1 MESSEAS
8 PPPPPKDE
16 PNYFKKLWAYRKYI
30 NMEPFMFFYLMPS
43 VFNAVAVQNFP
54 LEKAC
59 RVNYNY
65 SEIVCQAILDKEE
78 FGIDDCEGFNFENME
93 VGSGLLWNVTNLS
106 PNFNYTVCKAERD
119 AQKLSAHVSGI
130 RAPIAAIFPL
140 IVILF
145 AGGWSDRYNKRK
157 PCIMFPL
164 VGEGLQFL
172 GLFISA
178 IFFDVFP
185 MEFGAYIEA
194 IVPSMFGGFNFVLM
208 AVYGYITSATPEA
221 DRIFRFGI
229 FSMFLNFIPFVGLPF
244 SGILFL
250 KLGYVYSFAMSW
262 IFQLIAFF
270 YVLFFIDEI
279 PVTDEKEKPI
289 ELGTTNTAFEVTDVT
304 EVNGNREA
312 ISALDAAIS
321 TGQEPPPK
329 KSCLAEF
336 FDPTLAIE
344 CIKMPFEK
352 RTNYGQA
359 LFILIMIA
367 YFLTSGP
374 ASGEVDYWYRYI
386 LIKLNWNGN
395 QFSAYSTFSSAST
408 IIGTFIGT
416 AIFSKFMK
424 ISDPMIGIL
433 SALCIVISRVMY
445 AFAKD
450 SLMYYSAGL
459 VEMFVTLRIIAIKAI
474 GSSIVEGDEL
484 GRMYAIFGVTDPIG
498 TFVIPPLYSYVY
510 ENTVDT
516 FPGAIFLLSEV
527 FYVPNVI
534 VFIICYILLKKRKN
548 KGEKIDV
555 GSTRPSADADK
566 IKDKVDEN
574 VESQTEITSL

>member
-1 MESSEAS
+1 MMDTSEVA
-8 PPPPPKDE
+8 PKPE
-16 PNYFKKLWAYRKYI
+16 AKENYFKKLWAYRKYI
-30 NMEPFMFFYLMPS
+30 NMEPFMFFYIMPS
-43 VFNAVAVQNFP
+43 VFNAVAIQNFP

-65 SEIVCQAILDKEE
+65 SEIVCKAILDKEE
-78 FGIDDCEGFNFENME
+78 FGIEDCDGFNFENVTE
-93 VGSGLLWNVTNLS
+93 IGSGLLWNVTNLS

-119 AQKLSAHVSGI
+119 AQKLSAEVSGI

-164 VGEGLQFL
+164 IGEGLQFL

-185 MEFGAYIEA
+185 MEFGAYIES

-208 AVYGYITSATPEA
+208 AVYGYITNATPEP

-229 FSMFLNFIPFVGLPF
+229 FSMFINCIPFVGIPF
-244 SGILFL
+244 SGILYQ

-270 YVLFFIDEI
+270 YVLFFIKEI
-279 PVTDEKEKPI
+279 PQISDKDKEG

-352 RTNYGQA
+352 RANYGQA
-359 LFILIMIA
+359 LFVLMMIA
-367 YFLTSGP
+367 YFLTAGP
-374 ASGEVDYWYRYI
+374 AAGENDYWYRYM

-408 IIGTFIGT
+408 ILGTFIGT
-416 AIFSKFMK
+416 AILSKLLK
-424 ISDPMIGIL
+424 ISDPAIGVL
-433 SALCIVISRVMY
+433 SALCIVISRPMF

-450 SLMYYSAGL
+450 SVMYYSAGL
-459 VEMFVTLRIIAIKAI
+459 VEMFVSLRVIAIKAI

-484 GRMYAIFGVTDPIG
+484 GRMYAIFGVTDPIS
-498 TFVIPPLYSYVY
+498 TFIIPPLYSYVY
-510 ENTVDT
+510 KTTVDT
-516 FPGAIFLLSEV
+516 FPGAIFLFSEV

-534 VFIICYILLKKRKN
+534 VFIICYVLMKRRER
-548 KGEKIDV
+548 KGEKIDL
-555 GSTRPSADADK
+555 GSTKPADK
-566 IKDKVDEN
+566 SKLDEN
-574 VESQTEITSL
+574 LESQTEITSL